1 MKKIRGLVAVLLLV
15 SVLGA
20 AGCRAGTEGQADPE
34 EDPVAATYKGE
45 PIRKSV
51 VAEQKKEAGEAVSD
65 REIIDRIITNLI
77 MLEEAEERG
86 LTATEEEVEKFLAE
100 TVYAAYEMPEGKEII
115 DSYCA
120 STGLTYEEYVQ
131 SVREQAPKI
140 IVKAKLEEAVAREYC
155 DANGIEFDS
164 LNPSQEVKDA
174 VNDYQAELLEAH
186 RRDIVY
192 YVQ

>member
-1 MKKIRGLVAVLLLV
+1 
-15 SVLGA
+15 
-20 AGCRAGTEGQADPE
+20 
-34 EDPVAATYKGE
+34 
-45 PIRKSV
+45 
-51 VAEQKKEAGEAVSD
+51 
-65 REIIDRIITNLI
+65 
-77 MLEEAEERG
+77 MLNWWN
-86 LTATEEEVEKFLAE
+86 
-100 TVYAAYEMPEGKEII
+100 
-115 DSYCA
+115 S
-120 STGLTYEEYVQ
+120 S
-131 SVREQAPKI
+131 KI

>member
-20 AGCRAGTEGQADPE
+20 AGCRAGTEGQAAPE
-34 EDPVAATYKGE
+34 GDPVAATYQGE

-51 VAEQKKEAGEAVSD
+51 VAEQKKAAGGDVSD

-77 MLEEAEERG
+77 MLEEAEKRG
-86 LTATEEEVEKFLAE
+86 LTATEEEVETFLAE
-100 TVYAAYEMPEGKEII
+100 TVYAAYEMPEGKESI

-120 STGLTYEEYVQ
+120 SAGLTYEEYVQ

-140 IVKAKLEEAVAREYC
+140 IAKAKWEEAIAREYC
-155 DANGIEFDS
+155 DAKGIELDV
-164 LNPSQEVKDA
+164 LNPSPEVIDMINARK
-174 VNDYQAELLEAH
+174 AELLEAH

>member
-1 MKKIRGLVAVLLLV
+1 MKKWIAVLLLLLSLGV
-15 SVLGA
+15 SACGGEA
-20 AGCRAGTEGQADPE
+20 PPAGT
-34 EDPVAATYKGE
+34 AATYRGE
-45 PIRKSV
+45 PILWSAV
-51 VAEQKKEAGEAVSD
+51 ETQKEAAGGDVSD
-65 REIIDRIITNLI
+65 REIIDRIITNVI
-77 MLEEAEERG
+77 MLEEAEKRG
-86 LTATEEEVEKFLAE
+86 LTATEEEVETFLAE

-164 LNPSQEVKDA
+164 MNPSQEVRDA
-174 VNDYQAELLEAH
+174 VAAYKADLLERNRNQIH
-186 RRDIVY
+186 Y